1 MVQANIKSHINTI
14 SACPLFHGM
23 SDAELAELLKH
34 EGCSILHCFPGEE
47 LPSDGMLI
55 LLSGRVLIEKP
66 ASDGRSILMREAIPP
81 EAVNA
86 ASALSHCGSMSRL
99 TAPDGCNALHIS
111 GTALS
116 HAISK
121 GGAFALNM
129 TEFLVSRVVFLNKK
143 ITSLAGYTAASRL
156 TLYLEENARTE
167 KGISTVT
174 LPCSLTEF
182 AEYLGVGR
190 ASLYRTLDSM
200 EADGSISRKGR
211 TIRILKEF

>member
-1 MVQANIKSHINTI
+1 MIQANITSHINTI
-14 SACPLFHGM
+14 SLCPLFNGM
-23 SDAELAELLKH
+23 TENELAELLRH
-34 EGCSILHCFPGEE
+34 EGCSILEFPPGGE

-66 ASDGRSILMREAIPP
+66 ASDGRSLLMREAVPP

-86 ASALSHCGSMSRL
+86 ASALSRCESMSRL
-99 TAPDGCNALHIS
+99 IAPDGCIVLHIS
-111 GTALS
+111 GPALS

-129 TEFLVSRVVFLNKK
+129 TQLLVSRVVFLNKK

-156 TLYLEENARTE
+156 TLYLEENAKTQ
-167 KGISTVT
+167 KGITTVT

-190 ASLYRTLDSM
+190 ASLYRTLDAM

-211 TIRILKEF
+211 TIRILKEL

>member
-1 MVQANIKSHINTI
+1 MIPANIKSHINTI
-14 SACPLFHGM
+14 SLCPLFQGM
-23 SDAELAELLKH
+23 AENELAGLLNQ
-34 EGCSILHCFPGEE
+34 EGCSILEFPPGSE

-66 ASDGRSILMREAIPP
+66 ASDGRSILMREAVPP

-86 ASALSHCGSMSRL
+86 ASALSRCESMSRL
-99 TAPDGCNALHIS
+99 IAPDGCTVLHIS
-111 GTALS
+111 SPALS
-116 HAISK
+116 NAISK

-129 TEFLVSRVVFLNKK
+129 TQLLVSRVVFLNKK

-156 TLYLEENARTE
+156 TLYLEENAKTQN
-167 KGISTVT
+167 GITTVT

-190 ASLYRTLDSM
+190 ASLYRTLAVM

-211 TIRILKEF
+211 IIRILKEL